1 VNYFCLTTDD
11 GGGAYTGNPQSN
23 VVISNNTILN
33 GIGNFSGTTYTT
45 PAANGIYCDDN
56 SSGMTL
62 LNNSIA
68 HVAFASIFLHK
79 AKNIE
84 VRGNTTFDSHI
95 GLLVDR
101 DDDTA
106 HTTGLNIKHN
116 VFVGNNTGT
125 MNTIPDQISLWFKT
139 GWTTTGDIANFGLCD
154 SNIIARP
161 ISDNNTIIGTVY
173 GVADTYYTLS
183 SWQTYSGFDIHS
195 SKSPKTVTSPD
206 SVSFVYNSTGA
217 ATTTT
222 LPYKYL
228 DVANNTYDGSITLQP
243 YTSSVLIQNGTK
255 TGAPTISMSGSQS
268 ITIDSTTISAV
279 ATPVS
284 GHTITSYSWTKLSGP
299 TAGTIV
305 SPSSNSTTVTSLVNG
320 TYQYQCVATQDDG
333 QTATGTV
340 TVVVNIPAITNYKIN
355 FKVPH
360 VVKQK

>member
-1 VNYFCLTTDD
+1 
-11 GGGAYTGNPQSN
+11 
-23 VVISNNTILN
+23 
-33 GIGNFSGTTYTT
+33 
-45 PAANGIYCDDN
+45 
-56 SSGMTL
+56 MTL

-125 MNTIPDQISLWFKT
+125 INTIPDQISLWFKT

-183 SWQTYSGFDIHS
+183 TWQTYSGFDLHS
-195 SKSPKTVTSPD
+195 TKSPKTVSSPD
-206 SVSFVYNSTGA
+206 SVSFVYNATGT
-217 ATTTT
+217 ATTTA

-228 DVANNTYDGSITLQP
+228 DVANTTYDGSITLQP
-243 YTSSVLIQNGTK
+243 YTSAVLIQNGSK
-255 TGAPTISMSGSQS
+255 TNAAPTISISADQS
-268 ITIDSTTISAV
+268 ITVSNTSVSAV
-279 ATPVS
+279 GTAAS
-284 GHTITSYSWTKLSGP
+284 GETITSYSWTVISG
-299 TAGTIV
+299 TATFSSTSSS
-305 SPSSNSTTVTSLVNG
+305 SPTVTGLSNGVNKLRC
-320 TYQYQCVATQDDG
+320 TVTQTDG
-333 QTATGTV
+333 QTAFADV

-360 VVKQK
+360 VFKNK

>member
-1 VNYFCLTTDD
+1 
-11 GGGAYTGNPQSN
+11 
-23 VVISNNTILN
+23 
-33 GIGNFSGTTYTT
+33 
-45 PAANGIYCDDN
+45 
-56 SSGMTL
+56 
-62 LNNSIA
+62 
-68 HVAFASIFLHK
+68 
-79 AKNIE
+79 
-84 VRGNTTFDSHI
+84 
-95 GLLVDR
+95 
-101 DDDTA
+101 
-106 HTTGLNIKHN
+106 
-116 VFVGNNTGT
+116 